1 MNMYLFIRVSFDELE
16 KRTIMEDKLKFLFKE
31 SEFKKENRQNNLPTS
46 KEFQSMKFPKLET

>member
-1 MNMYLFIRVSFDELE
+1 MYLFIRVSFDELE